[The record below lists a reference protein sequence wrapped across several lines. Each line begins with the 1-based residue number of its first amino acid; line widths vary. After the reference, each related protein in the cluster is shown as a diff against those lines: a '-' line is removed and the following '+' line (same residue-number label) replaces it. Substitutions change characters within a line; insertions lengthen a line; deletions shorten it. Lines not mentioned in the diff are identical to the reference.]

1 MKKFLAL
8 SIAIL
13 VLITLSGCQFNIFA
27 AFDKI
32 EIPSAADLSS
42 KASSDPDGFLDDV
55 NDYVDSESITEDN
68 ADAVIA
74 ALEDVYDDAAIQPA
88 GMSDA
93 EWEDI
98 QEEAAVLT
106 GEIAISSDP
115 ETKELVDNVVSAL
128 TGLSD
133 TTTAEDVLAG
143 IFPPNLSEAQFYDIL
158 DNLNTAALAYAD
170 FAASIDNNPAD
181 GVADDG
187 AAAWLD
193 STDAGDLAMYAAV
206 AMIASDIRNLP
217 GVSDADLYN
226 FIYDDSVTTIG
237 TYDEAVDG
245 NPLDTNALSAILDL
259 AGIVY

>member
-1 MKKFLAL
+1 MKKI
-8 SIAIL
+8 IAMGIAVL

-32 EIPSAADLSS
+32 DIPGAAELSDR
-42 KASSDPDGFLDDV
+42 ASSDPEGLVEDV
-55 NDYVDSESITEDN
+55 QEYVDSESITEDN

-74 ALEDVYDDAAIQPA
+74 ALEEVYDDGAAKPV
-88 GMSDA
+88 DLTED
-93 EWEDI
+93 EWTEV
-98 QEEAAVLT
+98 QEEAAVLA

-115 ETKELVDNVVSAL
+115 ETKELVDNVISAL

-143 IFPPNLSEAQFYDIL
+143 LFPANLSEDQFYDIL
-158 DNLNTAALAYAD
+158 DNLDTAALAYAD
-170 FAASIDNNPAD
+170 FAASIDPDGD
-181 GVADDG
+181 GVADEG

-206 AMIASDIRNLP
+206 ALITSGIRDVVP
-217 GVSDADLYN
+217 DDKALYD
-226 FIYDDSVTTIG
+226 FIYDDTVTEING
-237 TYDEAVDG
+237 YVDG
-245 NPLDTNALSAILDL
+245 AGGNDPLDAAALSAILDL